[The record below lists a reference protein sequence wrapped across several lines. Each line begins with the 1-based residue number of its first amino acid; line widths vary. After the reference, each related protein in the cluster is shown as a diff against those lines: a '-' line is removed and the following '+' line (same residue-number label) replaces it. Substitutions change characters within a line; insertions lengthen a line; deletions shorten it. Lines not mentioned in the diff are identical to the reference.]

1 MHSDVVDSVLLVN
14 PNRESGSAAYL
25 PQSRQCLLATNLGQ
39 PGGVVLDMFL
49 RALSGRP

>member
-1 MHSDVVDSVLLVN
+1 MHSGVVDSVLLVT
-14 PNRESGSAAYL
+14 PNRESGPTAYL
-25 PQSRQCLLATNLGQ
+25 PQSCQCLLATNLGQ